1 MIATAYS
8 LFLRREL
15 PAKQTFV
22 LALASL
28 IPAGITLLVRLV
40 FGGGKEFIEATGA
53 PLTLYGP
60 AVLVPIFYAVPA
72 FHEEFESRTIVYLL
86 TRPPT
91 RASYVIGKF
100 LTAWTCSALAIT
112 LGILVMGL
120 VAGWNQGAPDY
131 FAAITGKLLVVSWL
145 SCAVYSSLFL
155 VFGMWLKNPVI
166 YGLIFTFGWEYLV
179 AILPGQLQD
188 WTVGMYPKALF
199 IRWANSDP
207 VPFFPWMSRGSG
219 EANPAISAL
228 NAAIESPDLEIP
240 SLLVCAIVIP
250 AMTLAFLA
258 IAILIFRQRE
268 DA

>member
-1 MIATAYS
+1 
-8 LFLRREL
+8 
-15 PAKQTFV
+15 
-22 LALASL
+22 
-28 IPAGITLLVRLV
+28 
-40 FGGGKEFIEATGA
+40 
-53 PLTLYGP
+53 
-60 AVLVPIFYAVPA
+60 
-72 FHEEFESRTIVYLL
+72 
-86 TRPPT
+86 
-91 RASYVIGKF
+91 
-100 LTAWTCSALAIT
+100 
-112 LGILVMGL
+112 MGL

-228 NAAIESPDLEIP
+228 NAAIEAPTSRSEPARLRDRDPGDDTRVPGDRDPHIP
-240 SLLVCAIVIP
+240 PTGRRLNLSIGGGHPRTRWKLS
-250 AMTLAFLA
+250 FG
-258 IAILIFRQRE
+258 AILLRFTGSVFRIQKRIHPTPSRFMTSPQPVAPASAAPE
-268 DA
+268 ARSRARPDWKTSSSASRRFVSSTASAAGSSTADTASMIW